1 MRMNQNRQLRI
12 QEMACLRMS
21 LVGVIEGR
29 FAGEEITD
37 VEAVTV
43 LAEILNSMLHRMA
56 EKEHSA

>member
-1 MRMNQNRQLRI
+1 
-12 QEMACLRMS
+12 MS